1 MKGEDFR
8 PGQGSSASSLSPA
21 GVHGSADGP
30 GERFF
35 ALFST
40 QKMSAKIGPHSGSEL
55 SADFTSSTP
64 AAHVNSLAV
73 VALLD
78 HFKQGGSSDIDM
90 LYRLI
95 TEARH
100 RLQQLEAW
108 ADEVAGDDD
117 GPG

>member
-1 MKGEDFR
+1 MVE
-8 PGQGSSASSLSPA
+8 
-21 GVHGSADGP
+21 
-30 GERFF
+30 
-35 ALFST
+35 
-40 QKMSAKIGPHSGSEL
+40 
-55 SADFTSSTP
+55 
-64 AAHVNSLAV
+64 
-73 VALLD
+73 LLD
-78 HFKQGGSSDIDM
+78 NFKQLSGQVGEMDRRSEHVRQGFSSDIDM